1 LLTPRSAGAALVA
14 LALAL
19 AAGRVAAQ
27 DPHDSDLRRPKRLT
41 VGVADDLLGQLSRD
55 GKTLY
60 FVSNRDTTSQIFAQT
75 LVDGREHQLFDDD
88 ADVTWPRVS
97 PDGGSLLYI
106 SFRERASGQLCIRRL
121 PDGDARRC
129 LQDASAALQAEWIDQ
144 NRVAL
149 VSRQSIKGDLRVL
162 EVTVNPTLSARTMM
176 DRNLT
181 SPTVS
186 PDGRWLVYVPVER
199 TVADVGPA
207 FAAHAAPRLE
217 VARLGSSAPP
227 TRIVLALPGQTGQPA
242 FARDGRSLYVVQFFT
257 DTNQDGTIDAND
269 NGVLFRVPISFAGD
283 VPVAG
288 APEQLTETSW
298 NCEYPAPF
306 ADRLIATCS
315 RDASLDV
322 YSLSLDGEVPAEWT
336 AEALA
341 IATENA
347 GTRVEQQ
354 LLASRRLARET
365 APSGRRRAM
374 LTLALVHLQREE
386 FLAAGFYAEQ
396 IDALRDEATAGISL
410 PLKLLVEQRKAE
422 RRREQGRMM
431 GGFGAQARERLDQLH
446 PYPEES
452 PMAED
457 LRHLV
462 RSEIA
467 DSIGDKGLARTELQA
482 VTVDET
488 TPAPIVE
495 AYYQHADALY
505 RELDDREGLVLTSRQ
520 LSTNSALSP
529 DEQLRYAR
537 AAVRAMVRGLSYAD
551 ADARLVHERAAAS
564 AQESELGFA
573 IDLARAVLA
582 VRDSHAARPV
592 IDRLLAL
599 YAGQTRPG
607 RRRALMDDAV
617 QRADDVDADDVLE
630 ALAQR
635 DIQDVQR
642 GTRERANAE
651 RLFRRMMTGRAY
663 ERAAAKRYDD
673 ARADFDAVADQTGS
687 YEAIAGA
694 IDMRLQAGERPV
706 DVEAFYERRGIAPAL
721 SHFAKAYLLARQ
733 LPKLEGEA
741 HATAAAT
748 ALAALDASWSELK
761 EQRIAQ
767 ALFGALLHEEYVQTG
782 DLGTAET
789 ANVHYLVALELMGQN
804 ARFRAMI
811 LGELGILHTDVGNY
825 RIALGYMAERDKL
838 PYMDNAEG
846 LDVRVSEAQAL
857 LHVGREG
864 DAATMAD
871 EAMAMIERN
880 PKLAPYRLLALD
892 WAAVD
897 NLAARRFERA
907 LALYTEELPLI
918 DASQTLLAQ
927 RNRIVI
933 RVARAAAA
941 VGAGQPARALPDL
954 DEVDAR
960 IGDPKVAEMLR
971 WPHATAEDV
980 TRAYRLI
987 SAGLRAS
994 ANRQL
999 GRLDAEAKAI
1009 QARLPLLEERFA
1021 ETSRGEIV
1029 REQMLA
1035 EAQLALNANQRRDTA
1050 ATGQWLRRALAHADD
1065 LHARAVGVTDKEQ
1078 LDVIWLAAELSVSM
1092 GVTLVPDLGKRIAAA
1107 STEMAVRRDPAL
1119 RRYERWF
1126 EIYAALIGGGG
1137 GRSAPNDA
1145 PRAMTR

>member
-1 LLTPRSAGAALVA
+1 MLTPRWAGAGLYA
-14 LALAL
+14 LAILL
-19 AAGRVAAQ
+19 AAARVAAQ
-27 DPHDSDLRRPKRLT
+27 GDPHDSDLRRPKRLT

-60 FVSNRDTTSQIFAQT
+60 FVSNRDTTSQIFAES

-97 PDGGSLLYI
+97 PDGGLLLYI
-106 SFRERASGQLCIRRL
+106 SFRERASGQLCVRRL
-121 PDGDARRC
+121 PDGEARRC
-129 LQDASAALQAEWIDQ
+129 FQDASAALQAEWIDQ
-144 NRVAL
+144 NRVVL
-149 VSRQSIKGDLRVL
+149 VSRQSIKGDLRIL
-162 EVTVNPTLSARTMM
+162 EVTVSPTLSARTMM

-186 PDGRWLVYVPVER
+186 PDGRWLAYVPVER
-199 TVADVGPA
+199 KVADVGPA

-217 VARLGSSAPP
+217 VARLGSSGLP
-227 TRIVLALPGQTGQPA
+227 TPIVLALPGQTGQPA
-242 FARDGRSLYVVQFFT
+242 FARDGRSLFVVQFFT

-283 VPVAG
+283 VPAAG

-306 ADRLIATCS
+306 VDRLIATCS

-322 YSLSLDGEVPAEWT
+322 YSLDLDGEVPAEWT
-336 AEALA
+336 AETLA

-365 APSGRRRAM
+365 APTGRRRAM

-386 FLAAGFYAEQ
+386 FLAADFYAEQ
-396 IDALRDEATAGISL
+396 IDTLRDEATAGISL
-410 PLKLLVEQRKAE
+410 PLKLMVEQRKAQ

-431 GGFGAQARERLDQLH
+431 GGFGAQARGRLDQLH
-446 PYPEES
+446 PYPGES

-457 LRHLV
+457 IRHLV

-488 TPAPIVE
+488 TPPPIVE

-505 RELDDREGLVLTSRQ
+505 RELDDREGLVLTCRQ

-537 AAVRAMVRGLSYAD
+537 AAVRAMVRGVSFAD
-551 ADARLVHERAAAS
+551 ADARLLRERAAVT
-564 AQESELGFA
+564 AQEAELGFA
-573 IDLARAVLA
+573 IDLGRAVLG
-582 VRDSHAARPV
+582 VRDSHAARTT
-592 IDRLLAL
+592 IDGLLAL
-599 YAGQTRPG
+599 YAAQTRPG

-635 DIQDVQR
+635 DIQDVKR

-663 ERAAAKRYDD
+663 ERAAAGRYAD

-687 YEAIAGA
+687 LEAIAGA
-694 IDMRLQAGERPV
+694 IDMRLRGSEAPA
-706 DVEAFYERRGIAPAL
+706 DIEAFYEGRGNSPAI

-733 LPKLEGEA
+733 LPKLEREA

-782 DLGTAET
+782 DLGTAEA

-838 PYMDNAEG
+838 PYMDSAEG

-864 DAATMAD
+864 DAAAMAD
-871 EAMAMIERN
+871 EAIAMIERN

-897 NLAARRFERA
+897 NLAAGRFARA

-918 DASQTLLAQ
+918 DAMHTVLAE

-941 VGAGQPARALPDL
+941 VGAGQPARALSDL
-954 DEVDAR
+954 DEVDTR
-960 IGDPKVAEMLR
+960 LGDPKVAEMLR

-980 TRAYRLI
+980 TSAYRLI
-987 SAGLRAS
+987 SAGLRAN

-999 GRLDAEAKAI
+999 GRLDAEAHAI
-1009 QARLPLLEERFA
+1009 EARLPILDERFRK
-1021 ETSRGEIV
+1021 TSRGEIV

-1035 EAQLALNANQRRDTA
+1035 EAQLALNANRRRDPA
-1050 ATGQWLRRALAHADD
+1050 ATEQWLRRALARADD
-1065 LHARAVGVTDKEQ
+1065 LHARAAGVTDKEQ
-1078 LDVIWLAAELSVSM
+1078 LDVIWLAAELSVST
-1092 GVTLVPDLGKRIAAA
+1092 GAALVPDLAQRIEIAAR
-1107 STEMAVRRDPAL
+1107 EMASRRDPAL

-1126 EIYAALIGGGG
+1126 EIYAALLSG
-1137 GRSAPNDA
+1137 GRRVPGG
-1145 PRAMTR
+1145 MTQKN